1 MDDETDLKY
10 FDQISIAEQPKDI
23 KVNEENID
31 NEEEEKDDLH
41 LEGFS
46 YEQNDE
52 NDNSSTHI

>member
-1 MDDETDLKY
+1 MDNETDLKY
-10 FDQISIAEQPKDI
+10 FDQISVTEQPNGI

-52 NDNSSTHI
+52 NEEGSTHI